1 MKNLSAVQFE
11 ALLVKLGACSEV
23 RDWARGKTLRE
34 VWKTCKRGD
43 WMLWLAARYG
53 DVPLKTMV
61 AIACDEAEPA
71 MAYVPAGETRPQ
83 ECLAMTRRWL
93 KDEATIEEVKAA
105 GGAAWAAKAAAGAAK
120 AAAWAAEAAG
130 GAAGAAAWAAW
141 AAAWAA
147 EAAGGAAGAAA
158 WAAGAA
164 AWAAKEAA
172 RAAKAAAWAA
182 EEAARA
188 AKAAAE
194 AAAGAAWAAAGAE
207 SLRFSADLCRKYI
220 EVRP

>member
-11 ALLVKLGACSEV
+11 ALLVKLGACSEA

-105 GGAAWAAKAAAGAAK
+105 GGAAWAAKAAAGAA
-120 AAAWAAEAAG
+120 AWAAWAAGGAAGAAEAAA
-130 GAAGAAAWAAW
+130 GAAGAAAWAAE
-141 AAAWAA
+141 AAAEAAAGAAGGAA
-147 EAAGGAAGAAA
+147 EAAGG
-158 WAAGAA
+158 
-164 AWAAKEAA
+164 
-172 RAAKAAAWAA
+172 
-182 EEAARA
+182 AARA

>member
-11 ALLVKLGACSEV
+11 ALLVKLGACSEA

-105 GGAAWAAKAAAGAAK
+105 GGAAKAAAGA
-120 AAAWAAEAAG
+120 
-130 GAAGAAAWAAW
+130 AAW

-147 EAAGGAAGAAA
+147 EAAGGAAEAAA
-158 WAAGAA
+158 WAAAG
-164 AWAAKEAA
+164 
-172 RAAKAAAWAA
+172 
-182 EEAARA
+182 
-188 AKAAAE
+188 AAAE
-194 AAAGAAWAAAGAE
+194 AAAGAAGGAAKAAAEAAAGAE

>member
-11 ALLVKLGACSEV
+11 ALLVKLGACSEA

-105 GGAAWAAKAAAGAAK
+105 KA
-120 AAAWAAEAAG
+120 
-130 GAAGAAAWAAW
+130 
-141 AAAWAA
+141 
-147 EAAGGAAGAAA
+147 
-158 WAAGAA
+158 
-164 AWAAKEAA
+164 
-172 RAAKAAAWAA
+172 
-182 EEAARA
+182 AARA

-194 AAAGAAWAAAGAE
+194 AAAWAAEAAAEAAAWAATWAAEAAAWAAEAAEAAAWAAEAAEAAAWAAKAAAGAE

>member
-11 ALLVKLGACSEV
+11 ALLVKLGACSEA

-105 GGAAWAAKAAAGAAK
+105 GGAAWAAKAAAE
-120 AAAWAAEAAG
+120 AAAWAAWAAGGAAGAAEAAA
-130 GAAGAAAWAAW
+130 GAAGAAAWAA
-141 AAAWAA
+141 
-147 EAAGGAAGAAA
+147 E
-158 WAAGAA
+158 
-164 AWAAKEAA
+164 
-172 RAAKAAAWAA
+172 
-182 EEAARA
+182 
-188 AKAAAE
+188 AAAE
-194 AAAGAAWAAAGAE
+194 AAAGAAGGAAAGAAAEAAAGAAGGAAKAAAEAAAGAE

-220 EVRP
+220 EVRR

>member
-11 ALLVKLGACSEV
+11 ALLVKLGACSEA

-105 GGAAWAAKAAAGAAK
+105 GGAAWAAKAAAGAA
-120 AAAWAAEAAG
+120 
-130 GAAGAAAWAAW
+130 AWAAW
-141 AAAWAA
+141 AAAGAA
-147 EAAGGAAGAAA
+147 EAAAGAAEAAAGAAGAAA
-158 WAAGAA
+158 V
-164 AWAAKEAA
+164 
-172 RAAKAAAWAA
+172 
-182 EEAARA
+182 
-188 AKAAAE
+188 
-194 AAAGAAWAAAGAE
+194 AAWAAAGAE
-207 SLRFSADLCRKYI
+207 SLRFSTDLCRKYI

>member
-11 ALLVKLGACSEV
+11 ALLVKLGACSEA

-105 GGAAWAAKAAAGAAK
+105 GGAAWAAWAAKAAGGAAWAAAGAAWAAKAAAGA
-120 AAAWAAEAAG
+120 
-130 GAAGAAAWAAW
+130 AAW

-147 EAAGGAAGAAA
+147 EAAGGAAEAAA
-158 WAAGAA
+158 WAAAGAA
-164 AWAAKEAA
+164 AEAA
-172 RAAKAAAWAA
+172 AGAAGG
-182 EEAARA
+182 A

-194 AAAGAAWAAAGAE
+194 AAAGAE
-207 SLRFSADLCRKYI
+207 SLRFSTDLCRKYI

>member
-11 ALLVKLGACSEV
+11 ALLVKLGACSEA

-105 GGAAWAAKAAAGAAK
+105 GGAAKA
-120 AAAWAAEAAG
+120 
-130 GAAGAAAWAAW
+130 AAGAAAWAAW
-141 AAAWAA
+141 AAAGAA
-147 EAAGGAAGAAA
+147 EAAAGAAEAAAGAAEA
-158 WAAGAA
+158 AAGAA
-164 AWAAKEAA
+164 E
-172 RAAKAAAWAA
+172 AAAWAA
-182 EEAARA
+182 EAAAGAAWAAAGAAEAAA
-188 AKAAAE
+188 GAAE

-207 SLRFSADLCRKYI
+207 SLRFSTDLCRKYI

>member
-11 ALLVKLGACSEV
+11 ALLVKLGACSEA

-105 GGAAWAAKAAAGAAK
+105 GGAAWAAWAAKAAGGAAWAAAGAAWAAKAAAGA
-120 AAAWAAEAAG
+120 
-130 GAAGAAAWAAW
+130 AAW

-147 EAAGGAAGAAA
+147 EAAGGAAEAAA
-158 WAAGAA
+158 WAAAG
-164 AWAAKEAA
+164 
-172 RAAKAAAWAA
+172 
-182 EEAARA
+182 
-188 AKAAAE
+188 AAAE
-194 AAAGAAWAAAGAE
+194 AAAGAAGGAAKAAAEAAAGAE

>member
-11 ALLVKLGACSEV
+11 ALLVKLGACSEA

-105 GGAAWAAKAAAGAAK
+105 GGAAWAAAGAAWAAKAAAGAAAW
-120 AAAWAAEAAG
+120 AAAWAAK
-130 GAAGAAAWAAW
+130 AAAWAAW

-147 EAAGGAAGAAA
+147 KAAGGAAE
-158 WAAGAA
+158 AAGG
-164 AWAAKEAA
+164 
-172 RAAKAAAWAA
+172 
-182 EEAARA
+182 AARA

>member
-11 ALLVKLGACSEV
+11 ALLVKLGACSEA

-105 GGAAWAAKAAAGAAK
+105 GGAAKA
-120 AAAWAAEAAG
+120 
-130 GAAGAAAWAAW
+130 AAGAAAWAAW
-141 AAAWAA
+141 AAAGAAEAAAGAAEAAAGAAEAAAWA
-147 EAAGGAAGAAA
+147 EAAGGAAEAAA
-158 WAAGAA
+158 WAAAG
-164 AWAAKEAA
+164 
-172 RAAKAAAWAA
+172 
-182 EEAARA
+182 
-188 AKAAAE
+188 AAAE
-194 AAAGAAWAAAGAE
+194 AAAGAAGGAAKAAAEAAAGAE

>member
-11 ALLVKLGACSEV
+11 ALLVKLGACSEA

-105 GGAAWAAKAAAGAAK
+105 GGAAWAAWAAKAAGGAAWAAAGAAWAAKAAAGA
-120 AAAWAAEAAG
+120 
-130 GAAGAAAWAAW
+130 AAW

-147 EAAGGAAGAAA
+147 EAAGGAAEAAA
-158 WAAGAA
+158 WAAAG
-164 AWAAKEAA
+164 
-172 RAAKAAAWAA
+172 
-182 EEAARA
+182 
-188 AKAAAE
+188 AAAE
-194 AAAGAAWAAAGAE
+194 AAAGAAAGAAKAAAEAAAGAE

>member
-11 ALLVKLGACSEV
+11 ALLVKLGACSEA

-105 GGAAWAAKAAAGAAK
+105 GGAAWAAWAAKAAGGAAWAAAWAAGGAAWAAK

-130 GAAGAAAWAAW
+130 GAA
-141 AAAWAA
+141 
-147 EAAGGAAGAAA
+147 EAAGG
-158 WAAGAA
+158 
-164 AWAAKEAA
+164 
-172 RAAKAAAWAA
+172 
-182 EEAARA
+182 AARA

>member
-11 ALLVKLGACSEV
+11 ALLVKLGACSEA

-105 GGAAWAAKAAAGAAK
+105 GGAAWAAWAAKAAGGAAWAAAGAAEAAAGAAE
-120 AAAWAAEAAG
+120 AAAWAAEAAA
-130 GAAGAAAWAAW
+130 GAAG
-141 AAAWAA
+141 
-147 EAAGGAAGAAA
+147 G
-158 WAAGAA
+158 
-164 AWAAKEAA
+164 
-172 RAAKAAAWAA
+172 
-182 EEAARA
+182 
-188 AKAAAE
+188 
-194 AAAGAAWAAAGAE
+194 AAGAE
-207 SLRFSADLCRKYI
+207 SLRFSTDLCRKYI

>member
-11 ALLVKLGACSEV
+11 ALLVKLGACSEA

-105 GGAAWAAKAAAGAAK
+105 GGAAWAAAGAAWAAWAAAGAA
-120 AAAWAAEAAG
+120 EA
-130 GAAGAAAWAAW
+130 AAGAAAW

-147 EAAGGAAGAAA
+147 EAAGGAAEAAA
-158 WAAGAA
+158 W
-164 AWAAKEAA
+164 
-172 RAAKAAAWAA
+172 
-182 EEAARA
+182 
-188 AKAAAE
+188 AAAE
-194 AAAGAAWAAAGAE
+194 AAAGAAEAAAGAAKAAAEAAAGAE

>member
-11 ALLVKLGACSEV
+11 ALLVKLGACSEA

-105 GGAAWAAKAAAGAAK
+105 GGAAKA
-120 AAAWAAEAAG
+120 
-130 GAAGAAAWAAW
+130 AAGAAAWAAW
-141 AAAWAA
+141 AAAGAA
-147 EAAGGAAGAAA
+147 EAAAGAAEAAAGAAGAAA
-158 WAAGAA
+158 WAAEAAAEAAAGAA
-164 AWAAKEAA
+164 GGAAEAAGGAA
-172 RAAKAAAWAA
+172 RAA
-182 EEAARA
+182 E
-188 AKAAAE
+188 AAAE

-207 SLRFSADLCRKYI
+207 SLRFSTDLCRKYI

>member
-11 ALLVKLGACSEV
+11 ALLVKLGACSEA

-105 GGAAWAAKAAAGAAK
+105 GGAAWAAWAAAGAAWAAKAAAGA
-120 AAAWAAEAAG
+120 
-130 GAAGAAAWAAW
+130 AAW

-147 EAAGGAAGAAA
+147 EAAGGATEAAA
-158 WAAGAA
+158 WAAAG
-164 AWAAKEAA
+164 
-172 RAAKAAAWAA
+172 
-182 EEAARA
+182 
-188 AKAAAE
+188 AAAE
-194 AAAGAAWAAAGAE
+194 AAAGAAGGAAKAAAEAAAGAE